1 MSSHVVIKQGL
12 RREHTSI
19 IIEKVPRTP
28 GVYHIFYGDKTIYVG
43 VTGNLRKKL
52 LELSGNPK
60 IRFGTFSW
68 YQTKSRADAEIF
80 EQHLK
85 EQERATFSLLELS
98 IQTFSNWNEKGILNL
113 SPKFQRLKVWKPIAK
128 SYFLDT
134 IIRGLPSPH
143 VYIRDILLPQGITQ
157 HQVVDGQQRLRAI
170 LEYLS
175 DQITIMKRHNKVFGD
190 ILFSN
195 LPNDVKAKILS
206 YKIPVQLLQNATDLE
221 VLDIFARLNTYNV
234 RLNAQELRNAKYD
247 GAFKRCIY
255 TLADKNRKFFIEN
268 KILYPHHIVRMT
280 DAELVSEIIISMMDG
295 LQNAKQT
302 IELFYDRYD
311 NKFSEANTLST
322 KFMNV
327 ISEIENIFGE
337 AIRKTRFK
345 RKSLFYTL
353 FCVMYHIL
361 YGLPKEG
368 EQLGKISSEY
378 YEETRNIL
386 YYLSQQLIET
396 MPDEKFSQ
404 FVQASQRRT
413 DDLVPRKIRHA
424 ILLDELKGYI
434 T

>member
-1 MSSHVVIKQGL
+1 MSNHVVIKQGL
-12 RREHTSI
+12 RREHTSTN
-19 IIEKVPRTP
+19 IEKVPRAP
-28 GVYHIFYGDKTIYVG
+28 GVYNIFYGDKTIYIG
-43 VTGNLRKKL
+43 VTGNLRKRL
-52 LELSGNPK
+52 LDLSGDPK

-68 YQTKSRADAEIF
+68 YHTKSRADAETLM
-80 EQHLK
+80 QTLK
-85 EQERATFSLLELS
+85 EQERVSFSLLELS
-98 IQTFSNWNEKGILNL
+98 IQTFYNWNEKGILDL

-143 VYIRDILLPQGITQ
+143 VYIRDILLPKGITQ

-170 LEYLS
+170 LEYLG
-175 DQITIMKRHNKVFGD
+175 DKITIMKQHNEIFGD

-195 LPNDVKAKILS
+195 LTNEVKTKVLS

-255 TLADKNRKFFIEN
+255 TLADKNRKFFVEN
-268 KILYPHHIVRMT
+268 KILYPHHIVRMI

-302 IELFYDRYD
+302 IESFYYEYD

-322 KFMNV
+322 RFMNV

-353 FCVMYHIL
+353 FCVIYHIF

-368 EQLGKISSEY
+368 GQLGKISSEF

-386 YYLSQQLIET
+386 YYLSQQLVET
-396 MPDEKFSQ
+396 IPDEKFAQ

-413 DDLVPRKIRHA
+413 DDLAPRKIRHA
-424 ILLDELKGYI
+424 ILLDELRDYI